1 MSISAYGSITVT
13 DLLDTATYIYYA
25 ATNSTTYSD
34 WHTSPQTTDKY
45 IGIYSGPPVDGGQP
59 ANPTSAIY
67 NAMDISKYVG
77 EDGSQGPEGPQ
88 GPAGPAGKMLYG
100 TCNTTVSTT
109 AKVVA
114 CSDATQLYDGL
125 IINVKCTTANS
136 VAAPTLNVNNL
147 GAKAVFFNNAITAT
161 ANAFKWASNSTIQF
175 MYDSSLNS
183 SAGAWVPVGYPL
195 NYYGTAS
202 TAEGTT
208 AKTSTITSAVIC
220 KGTTISILFS
230 TRNTA
235 NAPTLNISSTGATA
249 IYYNNAITS
258 STNFLTW
265 EPNTVVNFMFD
276 GRYWRYQGA
285 RNKYFGM
292 NSTVGAYVAS
302 GISGTTFSEN
312 DLTTY
317 GYNVTMGAY
326 NSENAFRIG
335 YNGNY
340 TMKLSGS
347 NLSFFRVTS
356 VDTNGNIAAVSS
368 NPSMVLNSNGLAF
381 YDGGNSNKLLA
392 EFSSTGYIQS
402 GNYDAPDTGETFAD
416 AGTLISLQTG
426 EIITEYFRT
435 NNDGAWFSGN
445 ITANSGTIGGWK
457 INPNALTAD
466 RTSSTGGETQTNF
479 IILSDGNSNISR
491 EIMGQT
497 RTDWS
502 FAIGTNIGI
511 SADGLLYATSAYLD
525 NGTLGFLNF
534 SSDSLFYPNIL
545 KVTTAPSVYTT
556 PITDEEDV
564 VIFTPAYRIALSTVK
579 QEADVLEV
587 KVDTALEY
595 SNNLYFVGYVD
606 SNYVYIGEINNSRLT
621 ISKDGILL
629 GKKGATD
636 YAIQLMNSGD
646 VLIGSTT
653 SGDYLTY
660 VNDTETITFKVT
672 NLNASAGV
680 ISQLSATQID
690 TDTISIDGVPFST
703 TLSNISARFDSAETN
718 LSLLA
723 SNLANNYYTKLEI
736 NDKDTTLRTEI
747 NNAKQSIIEDYL
759 MFLNFDTASSL
770 TAGQMNLGKD
780 VAHPIVEIRNTASEA
795 SSTSFGI
802 SKQLFF
808 ETDDNGKKWASRFGA
823 IINGKPNLNDVWI
836 GG

>member
-13 DLLDTATYIYYA
+13 DLLDTATYIYYS
-25 ATNSTTYSD
+25 ATNSDTYSD

-45 IGIYSGPPVDGGQP
+45 IGIYSGPPVDDGQP

-100 TCNTTVSTT
+100 TCGTTASTT
-109 AKVVA
+109 AKVVV

-136 VAAPTLNVNNL
+136 VAAPTLNVNSL
-147 GAKAVFFNNAITAT
+147 GAKAVFFNNAVTAT
-161 ANAFKWASNSTIQF
+161 ANAFKWAANSTIQF

-195 NYYGTAS
+195 SYYGTAS
-202 TAEGTT
+202 TAEETA
-208 AKTSTITSAVIC
+208 AKTSIITSAVIC

-235 NAPTLNISSTGATA
+235 NAPTLNVSSTGAA
-249 IYYNNAITS
+249 SIYYNNAVTS

-265 EPNTVVNFMFD
+265 EPNTVINFMFD

-312 DLTTY
+312 NLNTY

-356 VDTNGNIAAVSS
+356 TDTNGNITAVSS

-381 YDGGNSNKLLA
+381 YDGGSSNKLLA

-435 NNDGAWFSGN
+435 NNSGAWFSGN
-445 ITANSGTIGGWK
+445 ITASSGTIGGWK

-466 RTSSTGGETQTNF
+466 RTSSTGGETQTDF

-534 SSDSLFYPNIL
+534 SSNSLSY
-545 KVTTAPSVYTT
+545 
-556 PITDEEDV
+556 EE
-564 VIFTPAYRIALSTVK
+564 
-579 QEADVLEV
+579 
-587 KVDTALEY
+587 
-595 SNNLYFVGYVD
+595 
-606 SNYVYIGEINNSRLT
+606 NSDRLT
-621 ISKDGILL
+621 ISKDGVLL
-629 GKKGATD
+629 GKKGETD

-660 VNDTETITFKVT
+660 VNDTEAITFKAT

-703 TLSNISARFDSAETN
+703 ILENISTRFTSIETN
-718 LSLLA
+718 LDILT
-723 SNLANNYYTKLEI
+723 SNLTNNYYTKLEI
-736 NDKDTTLRTEI
+736 NDKDTALRTEI
-747 NNAKQSIIEDYL
+747 SNSKQSIIEEYL
-759 MFLNFDTASSL
+759 MFLSFDTNSSL
-770 TAGQMNLGKD
+770 TASQMNLGKD
-780 VAHPIVEIRNTASEA
+780 IAHPIVEIRNTASEA

-808 ETDDNGKKWASRFGA
+808 ENDDNGKKWASRFGA